1 MYLVKNKIYPL
12 NNMHFSYQEAF
23 YECYE
28 RLRKDSFKL
37 RCSVIVIT
45 TAQRHPARDVS
56 VKVSDNGT
64 AGK

>member
-1 MYLVKNKIYPL
+1 
-12 NNMHFSYQEAF
+12 MHFSYQEAF